1 MEWKEGVGMTVIGH
15 TREIGRIMVT
25 NGTVETEETAMIRVN
40 GTNHP
45 TRSVVLPLLINH
57 TIRVTWLRRLRLH
70 LVLQVLGMVISL
82 VDHLD
87 LQDHSDLVLLFSEEA
102 GKTLLQGSMGL

>member
-1 MEWKEGVGMTVIGH
+1 MTVIEH

-25 NGTVETEETAMIRVN
+25 NGTVETEETAMTGAN

-45 TRSVVLPLLINH
+45 TKSVVLPLLINH

-70 LVLQVLGMVISL
+70 LVLQVLGMVTEDAMISL

-87 LQDHSDLVLLFSEEA
+87 LLDYSDLVLLFSEEA
-102 GKTLLQGSMGL
+102 GKTLLQDSMGL

>member
-1 MEWKEGVGMTVIGH
+1 MTVIEH

-25 NGTVETEETAMIRVN
+25 NGTVETEETAMIRAN

-70 LVLQVLGMVISL
+70 LVLQVLGMVTEDTMISL
-82 VDHLD
+82 VDRLD
-87 LQDHSDLVLLFSEEA
+87 LLDHSDLVLLFSEEA
-102 GKTLLQGSMGL
+102 GKTLPQDSMGL